1 MAKTFVGTRL
11 RQLRREHGQSQ
22 AQMAK
27 SVGVSTAYINL
38 LENNQRSLS
47 VKVLMSIAD
56 AYGVDWRDLI
66 QDGSD
71 RLLADLRTAIQDPLF
86 DTGQPDIQE
95 LRLAV
100 DHAPKLVESF
110 LHLYRSHS
118 NVIERVMQSGDQLSD
133 GALLTSPEAIV
144 HDFFRSHSNYFAVL
158 EDYAEALRAEEPCEP
173 DDIYYQL
180 KLRLRERHGIEVS
193 TAPIEEMERSLRI
206 YEKEEARIKLSE
218 ALDFPNRTFQLAHM
232 LGLIECASQIS
243 TLTADIFSEEADTK
257 NDTDQAGKVRCR
269 VELANYFA
277 SAFLMPY
284 SSFKKAAESL
294 AYDINR
300 LCKTF
305 SVSFEQACHRLTTL
319 QRKGDQGIPF
329 FFIRVDRAGNVT
341 KRFNASSITIAEYGG
356 ACPVWDLHA
365 TFSNPGTI
373 LPQFVELPD
382 GKRFFTISRTADRPA
397 YSRDSQARRQALA
410 LGCELSHVDNIGYA
424 RHFSQSDAQL
434 YGKIGINC
442 RICPRQSCA
451 QRAHN
456 PLGVELSVDPSR
468 RGDTRLES

>member
-1 MAKTFVGTRL
+1 MAKTFIGTRL
-11 RQLRREHGQSQ
+11 RQLRREHSQSQ
-22 AQMAK
+22 AQMAQ

-56 AYGVDWRDLI
+56 AYGVDWRDLM

-86 DTGQPDIQE
+86 NTGQPDIQE

-100 DHAPKLVESF
+100 DHAPKLVENF

-118 NVIERVMQSGDQLSD
+118 NVIERVMQTGDQLSD
-133 GALLTSPEAIV
+133 GASLTSPEAIV
-144 HDFFRSHSNYFAVL
+144 HDFFRNHSNYFSEL
-158 EDYAEALRAEEPCEP
+158 EEYAEKLRSDNPCEP
-173 DDIYYQL
+173 DDVYYQL
-180 KLRLRERHGIEVS
+180 KTRLREQHSIEVS
-193 TAPIEEMERSLRI
+193 TASIEDMNRSLRI
-206 YEKEEARIKLSE
+206 YDKAAGNIKLSE

-232 LGLIECASQIS
+232 LGLIECHSQIEA
-243 TLTADIFSEEADTK
+243 LTANISSDATSNKEDV
-257 NDTDQAGKVRCR
+257 DHAGKVRCQ

-277 SAFLMPY
+277 AAYLLPY
-284 SSFKKAAESL
+284 SQFKNAAEAL

-300 LCKTF
+300 LGKTF
-305 SVSFEQACHRLTTL
+305 GVSFEQVCHRLTTL
-319 QRKGDQGIPF
+319 QRKGDSGIPF

-397 YSRDSQARRQALA
+397 YSRDSQARRQALS
-410 LGCELSHVDNIGYA
+410 LGCELSYVGNIGYA
-424 RHFSQSDAQL
+424 RAFNQSDEQL

>member
-1 MAKTFVGTRL
+1 MAKIFVGTRL
-11 RQLRREHGQSQ
+11 RQLRRENDQSQ

-27 SVGVSTAYINL
+27 AVGISTAYVNL

-71 RLLADLRTAIQDPLF
+71 RLLADLRSAIQDPLF
-86 DTGQPDIQE
+86 NTGQPDIQE

-100 DHAPKLVESF
+100 DHAPKLVENF

-118 NVIERVMQSGDQLSD
+118 NVIERVMQTGDQLST
-133 GALLTSPEAIV
+133 GASLASPEAIV
-144 HDFFRSHSNYFAVL
+144 HDFFRGHSNYFSVL
-158 EDYAEALRAEEPCEP
+158 EEYSEKLRAEDPCEP
-173 DDIYYQL
+173 DDLYYRI
-180 KLRLRERHGIEVS
+180 KARLRGKHGIEVS
-193 TAPIEEMERSLRI
+193 TAPIEQMERSLRI
-206 YEKEEARIKLSE
+206 YEEIEGKIILSE

-232 LGLIECASQIS
+232 LGLIECASQIDK
-243 TLTADIFSEEADTK
+243 LTADISSEVTANKGDADH
-257 NDTDQAGKVRCR
+257 AGKVRCQ

-284 SSFKKAAESL
+284 TQFKSAAESL

-300 LCKTF
+300 LGKTF
-305 SVSFEQACHRLTTL
+305 GVSFEQVCHRLTTL
-319 QRKGDQGIPF
+319 QRKGDRGIPF

-373 LPQFVELPD
+373 LPQFVEMPD

-397 YSRDSQARRQALA
+397 YSRDSQARRQALS
-410 LGCELSHVDNIGYA
+410 LGCDLSHVDNIGYA
-424 RHFSQSDAQL
+424 RPFNQSDEQL

-456 PLGVELSVDPSR
+456 PLGIELSVDPSR

>member
-11 RQLRREHGQSQ
+11 RQLRRENKQSQ
-22 AQMAK
+22 AEMAK

-56 AYGVDWRDLI
+56 AYGVDWRDLLHE
-66 QDGSD
+66 GSD
-71 RLLADLRTAIQDPLF
+71 RLLADLNTAIQDPLF
-86 DTGQPDIQE
+86 NTAQPDIQE

-100 DHAPKLVESF
+100 DHAPKLVENF
-110 LHLYRSHS
+110 LLLYRSHT
-118 NVIERVMQSGDQLSD
+118 NVIERVMQTGDQYTD
-133 GALLTSPEAIV
+133 GAVLTSPEAIV
-144 HDFFRSHSNYFAVL
+144 HDYFRSHSNYFSIL
-158 EDYAEALRAEEPCEP
+158 EDYAEKLRNENPCEP
-173 DDIYYQL
+173 DDVYYQL
-180 KLRLRERHGIEVS
+180 KTRLRERHAIDVS
-193 TAPIEEMERSLRI
+193 TAPIEKMDRSLRI
-206 YEKEEARIKLSE
+206 YDKQGSRIILSE

-232 LGLIECASQIS
+232 LGLIECDSQIE
-243 TLTADIFSEEADTK
+243 TLTADIVSDSNATTDTP
-257 NDTDQAGKVRCR
+257 NDAGKVRCQ

-277 SAFLMPY
+277 AAYLLPY
-284 SSFKKAAESL
+284 SQFKSAAESL

-305 SVSFEQACHRLTTL
+305 GVSFEQVCHRLTTL
-319 QRKGDQGIPF
+319 QRKGDSGIPF

-365 TFSNPGTI
+365 SFSNPGTI

-397 YSRDSQARRQALA
+397 YSRDSQARRQALS

-424 RHFSQSDAQL
+424 RPFNQSDDQL

-456 PLGVELSVDPSR
+456 PLGVELSIDPSR

>member
-1 MAKTFVGTRL
+1 MAET
-11 RQLRREHGQSQ
+11 
-22 AQMAK
+22 
-27 SVGVSTAYINL
+27 VGVSTAYINM

-47 VKVLMSIAD
+47 VKVLMSLAD

-71 RLLADLRTAIQDPLF
+71 RLLADLSSAIQDPLF
-86 DTGQPDIQE
+86 ATSEPDIQE

-100 DHAPKLVESF
+100 DHAPSLVESF
-110 LHLYRSHS
+110 IHLYRNHS
-118 NVIERVMQSGDQLSD
+118 NVLERLMEAGEL
-133 GALLTSPEAIV
+133 SPESVMADTPEATV
-144 HDFFRSHSNYFAVL
+144 HDFFRSHSNYFNQL
-158 EDYAEALRAEEPCEP
+158 EKYAETVRAEDPCEP

-180 KLRLRERHGIEVS
+180 KTRLRERHKITV
-193 TAPIEEMERSLRI
+193 TTVPIEDMKGTLRI
-206 YEKEEARIKLSE
+206 YERDTSTIKLSE

-232 LGLIECASQIS
+232 LGWIECNEQIVALTSGIS
-243 TLTADIFSEEADTK
+243 TNNDNNTK
-257 NDTDQAGKVRCR
+257 EKVHTGIVRCQ

-277 SAFLMPY
+277 AAYLMPY
-284 SSFKKAAESL
+284 TQFKRAAESL
-294 AYDINR
+294 AYDIDR
-300 LCKTF
+300 LSKTF

-319 QRKGDQGIPF
+319 QRKGDKGIPF
-329 FFIRVDRAGNVT
+329 FFIRADRAGNVT

-356 ACPVWDLHA
+356 ACPVWDLHVA
-365 TFSNPGTI
+365 FDNPGTI

-382 GKRFFTISRTADRPA
+382 KKRFFTINRTAERPA
-397 YSRDSQARRQALA
+397 YSRDSQAKRQVLS
-410 LGCELSHVDNIGYA
+410 LGCELKYAKKLGYT
-424 RHFSQSDAQL
+424 HSYNQKDEQL

-456 PLGVELSVDPSR
+456 PLVIELSVDPSR

>member
-1 MAKTFVGTRL
+1 MAKIFVGTRL
-11 RQLRREHGQSQ
+11 RQLRRIQNQSQ

-27 SVGVSTAYINL
+27 AVGVSTAYINL

-71 RLLADLRTAIQDPLF
+71 RLLADLRAAIQDPLF
-86 DTGQPDIQE
+86 DTAQPDIQE

-100 DHAPKLVESF
+100 DHVPTLVENF

-118 NVIERVMQSGDQLSD
+118 NVIERVMQTGDQLSE
-133 GALLTSPEAIV
+133 GSLLNSPEAIV
-144 HDFFRSHSNYFAVL
+144 HDYFRSHSNYFDVL
-158 EDYAEALRAEEPCEP
+158 EKYAETVRAKDPCET

-180 KLRLRERHGIEVS
+180 KTRLRERHGIGVS
-193 TAPIEEMERSLRI
+193 TAPIEEMSGSLRI
-206 YEKEEARIKLSE
+206 YDKADGKIKLSE
-218 ALDFPNRTFQLAHM
+218 ALDFPNRAFQLAHM
-232 LGLIECASQIS
+232 LGLIECNNQIEA
-243 TLTADIFSEEADTK
+243 LTARITSDDTAALADARHT
-257 NDTDQAGKVRCR
+257 GKVRCR

-277 SAFLMPY
+277 AAFLMPY
-284 SSFKKAAESL
+284 SQFKNAAESVS
-294 AYDINR
+294 YDINR

-305 SVSFEQACHRLTTL
+305 GVSFEQVCHRLTTL
-319 QRKGDQGIPF
+319 QRKGEQGIPF

-341 KRFNASSITIAEYGG
+341 KRFNASLITIAEYGG

-365 TFSNPGTI
+365 TFSNPDTI

-382 GKRFFTISRTADRPA
+382 GKRFFTISRTADRPS
-397 YSRDSQARRQALA
+397 YSRDSQARRQALS

-424 RHFSQSDAQL
+424 RAFNQADEQL

-456 PLGVELSVDPSR
+456 PLGIELSVDPSR
-468 RGDTRLES
+468 RGTTRLES